1 MKTKIAKW
9 GNSLAVR
16 VPQPFAEEVGLEEGA
31 EVDLSLMEGTLVVT
45 PVARRREWSLA
56 RLLEGITEENVHE
69 ETDTGPPVGREIW

>member
-1 MKTKIAKW
+1 MKTKITKW

-16 VPQPFAEEVGLEEGA
+16 VPQPFAEEVGLAEGA
-31 EVDLSLMEGTLVVT
+31 EVDLSLIGGTLVVT
-45 PVARRREWSLA
+45 PIARREWPLA